1 MMSKSRPRPDDTPK
15 PLGRK
20 RRLRQVL
27 QRQWMERELQ
37 FFPQPDP
44 PQYKPLG

>member
-1 MMSKSRPRPDDTPK
+1 MMSKSRPRPDDPTK
-15 PLGRK
+15 PLSRK
-20 RRLRQVL
+20 RRIRQVL
-27 QRQWMERELQ
+27 QRQLVERELQ